1 MRDVFRYYGLLGT
14 MPCYHDNITDN
25 ACNHGNNSLNRH
37 TMEFKNLKVI
47 FSTCVMFSFIFEGLS
62 SIAISS
68 RRITKRHSQ
77 LSGSM
82 STSKKTHR
90 RYRWPMPITESATAC
105 SITVSSRRPKS
116 NTHVPRHC
124 SLRAEI
130 MRFIRKDSFWD
141 CRKITKERSA

>member
-1 MRDVFRYYGLLGT
+1 MTRKPIATPTSGAERLITVSITSVMRPQTSVPSQQIRLTEPPMLMRLHIIIWG
-14 MPCYHDNITDN
+14 
-25 ACNHGNNSLNRH
+25 
-37 TMEFKNLKVI
+37 
-47 FSTCVMFSFIFEGLS
+47 
-62 SIAISS
+62 IAISS
-68 RRITKRHSQ
+68 RRTTKRHIQ

-116 NTHVPRHC
+116 NTHAPRHC

-141 CRKITKERSA
+141 CRKITKERST